1 MMLLLHIYS
10 CFKTSKIE
18 YHHILLFCCAVF
30 FNNTILAQEQKDK
43 TFRYGVESAPFISYS
58 GINWGAQFNV
68 FYQKHSLGIGTKI
81 SFQSSYFPYKSS
93 LGAAVDYKYYIVESK
108 KIKSFIGI
116 TYNNVRYKIK
126 TRFGENYNM
135 IHEFFISNGFQFNVF
150 NKFWI
155 GNSIG
160 MGGYLERFYDFS
172 EETHSYIN
180 GYNMKLKI
188 ILSYEF

>member
-1 MMLLLHIYS
+1 MMLSPHIYS
-10 CFKTSKIE
+10 CFKILK
-18 YHHILLFCCAVF
+18 YHHILLFCCAVI
-30 FNNTILAQEQKDK
+30 FNSTILAQEQKEK
-43 TFRYGVESAPFISYS
+43 TFRYGVESAPFVSYS

-81 SFQSSYFPYKSS
+81 SFQSSYFPYNNS
-93 LGAAVDYKYYIVESK
+93 LGLMLDYKYFIIENEKV
-108 KIKSFIGI
+108 KSFIGI
-116 TYNNVRYKIK
+116 NYSNVRYRVK
-126 TRFGENYNM
+126 TRFGENNNM
-135 IHEFFISNGFQFNVF
+135 IHELFISNGYLFKVYN
-150 NKFWI
+150 NFWI

-172 EETHSYIN
+172 EETHSSLN